1 MLVASSDAEALRL
14 IHGMTV
20 AEEGRPTLLGDIFKV
35 ADAALSGSPRLMA
48 SRELVYRTIDG
59 ERDYQ
64 DAASADPARPD
75 MVQQMSMGEIILAAE
90 HALAEARR
98 AWYSDSRPY
107 PATIEYLRKVGG
119 LVVKAMEQFGVV
131 ERKRS

>member
-1 MLVASSDAEALRL
+1 MDDLAVIRDMLADYA
-14 IHGMTV
+14 GQ
-20 AEEGRPTLLGDIFKV
+20 PTLLGDIYKI
-35 ADAALSGSPRLMA
+35 ADAAVADPKPRLMA
-48 SRELVYRTIDG
+48 SRELVYRTLDG

-64 DAASADPARPD
+64 DDMSRDPARPD
-75 MVQQMSMGEIILAAE
+75 MVQEMSMGEIILATE
-90 HALAEARR
+90 HALSEARR